1 MKRFAFFLLL
11 LTTAGT
17 VVAQEKT
24 EEVKNWKK
32 AGDFSVSFSQV
43 SFSNWA
49 AGGKNSVSGV
59 ALFNYSANYAKGRMS
74 WDNSL
79 NMGYG
84 LLKEQSRDLIKSEDK
99 LEFSSKV
106 GYKMTESGKWF
117 FTGLTN
123 FRTQF
128 ADGFN
133 YANKDNPVRISSL
146 LAPAYLTFA
155 AGFDYKPTDK
165 FSLFISPLG
174 SKFTFV
180 ADDDLSAVG
189 AFGVDPG
196 KKFRAEMGGTLKS
209 ELKFAVAKN
218 VDAVT
223 NLNLFSNYLKN
234 PQNIDVNWDF
244 RLNMKVNKFLSANF
258 ITNLIYDDDI
268 LVPIDQ
274 NDDGVVDGKGRRVQL
289 KQLFGAGLSFKF

>member
-1 MKRFAFFLLL
+1 MKRFSTLVLGLFICIAVI
-11 LTTAGT
+11 G
-17 VVAQEKT
+17 QEKT
-24 EEVKNWKK
+24 EPPKLWKK
-32 AGDFSVSFSQV
+32 VGDFSINFSQV

-59 ALFNYSANYAKGRMS
+59 ALFNYSANYAKDRMS

-84 LLKEQSRDLIKSEDK
+84 LMKEQDRSVVKSEDK
-99 LEFSSKV
+99 LEINSKV
-106 GYKMTESGKWF
+106 GYKMTEGGKWF

-128 ADGFN
+128 ADGYN
-133 YANKDNPVRISSL
+133 YTNKDNPVRISSL

-165 FSLFISPLG
+165 FSLFLSPLS

-180 ADDDLSAVG
+180 ADDDLSAAG

-196 KKFRAEMGGTLKS
+196 KKSRAEMGGTLKA
-209 ELKFAVAKN
+209 ELKFAIAKN

-223 NLNLFSNYLKN
+223 NLGLFSNYLKN

-244 RLNMKVNKFLSANF
+244 RLNMKVNEYLSANLL
-258 ITNLIYDDDI
+258 TNLIYDDDI
-268 LVPIDQ
+268 KVPIDS
-274 NDDGVVDGKGRRVQL
+274 NDDGVIDGTGRRIQL
-289 KQLFGAGLSFKF
+289 KQLFGAGLSVKF

>member
-17 VVAQEKT
+17 VAAQEKT

-99 LEFSSKV
+99 LELSSKV

-133 YANKDNPVRISSL
+133 YTNKDNPVRISSL

>member
-1 MKRFAFFLLL
+1 MKHFSIIVMCLFICA
-11 LTTAGT
+11 A
-17 VVAQEKT
+17 VVGQDKT
-24 EEVKNWKK
+24 EVPKLWKK
-32 AGDFSVSFSQV
+32 AGDFSINFSQV

-59 ALFNYSANYAKGRMS
+59 ALFNYSANYAKDRMS

-84 LLKEQSRDLIKSEDK
+84 LLKEQSRDLVKSEDK
-99 LEFSSKV
+99 LEINSKV
-106 GYKMTESGKWF
+106 GYKMTEGGKWF

-128 ADGFN
+128 ADGYN
-133 YANKDNPVRISSL
+133 YTNKDNPVRISSL

-165 FSLFISPLG
+165 FSLFLSPLS

-180 ADDDLSAVG
+180 ADDDLSAIG

-196 KKFRAEMGGTLKS
+196 KKSRAEMGGTLKA

-223 NLNLFSNYLKN
+223 NLGLFSNYLKN

-244 RLNMKVNKFLSANF
+244 RLNMKVNKYLSANLL
-258 ITNLIYDDDI
+258 TNLIYDDDI
-268 LVPIDQ
+268 KVPIDS
-274 NDDGVVDGKGRRVQL
+274 NDDGVIDGTGRRIQL
-289 KQLFGAGLSFKF
+289 KQLFGAGLSVKF